1 MMLMCLGDTEADEQV
16 AGAGWG
22 RRVEEGGDC

>member
-1 MMLMCLGDTEADEQV
+1 MMRMCVGDMEADEQV

-22 RRVEEGGDC
+22 QRVEEGDC